1 MCSILQQR
9 EAKKF
14 AADKAAGKLPEISST
29 SSSSLAGGRDKPRGL
44 AALGI
49 AIDKVETKKEEH
61 DVDEPVGLAQMD
73 AEIAAASDRAAKRLA
88 KKQAA
93 AEQARIEA
101 EEAQKSDTKDVVAKR
116 MAQEKAK
123 KAAKEAKAAEKAVR
137 EAAEKE
143 AKDKEA
149 FMQAKASERGS
160 AEE

>member
-1 MCSILQQR
+1 MDTSAINYLPLYNTPC
-9 EAKKF
+9 
-14 AADKAAGKLPEISST
+14 LPE
-29 SSSSLAGGRDKPRGL
+29 
-44 AALGI
+44 
-49 AIDKVETKKEEH
+49 
-61 DVDEPVGLAQMD
+61 
-73 AEIAAASDRAAKRLA
+73 
-88 KKQAA
+88 

-149 FMQAKASERGS
+149 FMQAKAAERGS